1 MTMDAETILM
11 EAVVEMRLKVA
22 ILKMR
27 LMVVAVEVRQIMVVL
42 LMVNDNTVLIG
53 HLVLVD

>member
-1 MTMDAETILM
+1 MTMDAEVILM
-11 EAVVEMRLKVA
+11 EAVVEMRLKVG

-42 LMVNDNTVLIG
+42 LMMNANTGLTG
-53 HLVLVD
+53 NLVLVD